1 MCLNNLNNTWWFFHR
16 THNIRTLKFLTSM
29 LTNEQLSNL
38 KEILNTNAPSG
49 YEQQAI
55 NWMQKQVSPYCRTE
69 TDSIGNLYMY
79 AGCKNENSL
88 KVMITAHADEVGFQ
102 ITDIDGHG
110 YAYVRKVSGLDSQT
124 IPGTAVVAITNNGEI
139 KGVFGKKSPH
149 ILNGKERD
157 KVPEVEDLW
166 IDFGFE
172 SKEEALE
179 FLNYGDYVTAQSHTF
194 ITQNGKKIVSKALDN
209 KISLFILAEVMKQ
222 VSQQEPPIQVVGVA
236 TTQEELGCRG
246 CKIAANK
253 VNPDIAFCLDVGI
266 ATDIPKLNSQKY
278 GNFKLGNGVGVIRN
292 ADNNE
297 KLTQTLINTAK
308 ANNIQY
314 QHIVGHQPTGGTESS
329 VVQLSLSGIPTAN
342 LSIPNRY
349 MHSIVE
355 MCDLRDVENAIDLLV
370 REVDVL
376 KECIKEDFYLYK
388 Q

>member
-1 MCLNNLNNTWWFFHR
+1 
-16 THNIRTLKFLTSM
+16 M
-29 LTNEQLSNL
+29 LTEEQLSSL
-38 KEILNTNAPSG
+38 KEILGTNSPSG
-49 YEQQAI
+49 CEQQAI
-55 NWMQKQVSPYCRTE
+55 NWMNYQVSPYCQTG

-79 AGCKNENSL
+79 TGCRDENCL

-102 ITDIDGHG
+102 ITDIDDQG

-124 IPGTAVVAITNNGEI
+124 IPGTAVVAITKDREI
-139 KGVFGKKSPH
+139 EGVFGKKSPH
-149 ILNGKERD
+149 VLSGKERE
-157 KVPEVEDLW
+157 KIPEVEDLW
-166 IDFGFE
+166 VDFGFE
-172 SKEEALE
+172 SKNEALE
-179 FLNYGDYVTAQSHTF
+179 YLNYGDYVTAQAATF

-209 KISLFILAEVMKQ
+209 KVSLFILAEVMKQ
-222 VSQQEPPIQVVGVA
+222 VSQQELPIQVVGVA

-246 CKIAANK
+246 CKVAAYK

-266 ATDIPKLNSQKY
+266 ATDIPKMNLQKY
-278 GNFKLGNGVGVIRN
+278 GNFKLGEGVGIIRN

-308 ANNIQY
+308 VNAIPC
-314 QHIVGHQPTGGTESS
+314 QHIIGRQPTGGTESS

-370 REVDVL
+370 REMNVL
-376 KECIKEDFYLYK
+376 KTSIKEDFYLYK